1 LHDCRKERRK
11 GLCPSLHAILQ
22 FCLPAILIASALA
35 SQPTLSK
42 NDRDIAMIMLRQ
54 IEEDVEKYYYDPAFH
69 GVDLEASVRAAE
81 QRLKTTTGF
90 GDAMATLSELLIQLD
105 DSHTT
110 FLPPNQRLRVNY
122 GWQMAMVGSVPLV
135 VSVEPGSDAAAKGM
149 APGDRVLMLNSFEPH
164 RANLWRLAYFYRFIR
179 PQALQR
185 VSVLKP
191 DGGARTFDVQSRVEG
206 RPVTELRDLL
216 LDLEDLL
223 YRARDVSKPV
233 GTDTLVW
240 RMSVFGNPEHVG
252 EMIKKARG
260 YKTLVLDLR
269 GNGGG
274 AVVALRELVSR
285 CFDHEV
291 LVATV
296 RHRAK
301 TEREVAK
308 PARSRFTGKLI
319 VLVDSRSAS
328 AAEVFARI
336 VQLEKRGT
344 VIGDRTAG
352 AVMTSRIIPH
362 KVGVVGVFYATSIT
376 IGDVRM
382 SDGASLE
389 KAGVEPDEQLLP
401 SPSDLAAGLDP
412 VLAAAIAM
420 AGGSLTPDQAG
431 KLFK

>member
-1 LHDCRKERRK
+1 MFRAFVF
-11 GLCPSLHAILQ
+11 SW
-22 FCLPAILIASALA
+22 LPLFFVVAAA
-35 SQPTLSK
+35 QTGPTLSK
-42 NDRDIAMIMLRQ
+42 IDRDILSMMLRQ
-54 IEEDVEKYYYDPAFH
+54 IEQDVEKYYYDPALH
-69 GVDLEASVRAAE
+69 GVDFKASVREAE
-81 QRLKTTTGF
+81 ERLKTTTGF
-90 GDAMATLSELLIQLD
+90 NDAVETLSNVLIRLD

-110 FLPPNQRLRVNY
+110 FLPPYRRARVNY

-135 VSVEPGSDAAAKGM
+135 VSVDPESDAAAKGM
-149 APGDRVLMLNSFEPH
+149 APGDRVLILNSLEPN
-164 RANLWRLAYFYRFIR
+164 RANLSRLAYFYRFIR
-179 PQALQR
+179 PQVQQR
-185 VSVLKP
+185 VSVLTP
-191 DGGARTFDVQSRVEG
+191 DGAARTLDVQSHVES
-206 RPVTELRDLL
+206 RRADLE
-216 LDLEDLL
+216 LEDLL
-223 YRARDVSKPV
+223 HRARDVSEAV
-233 GTDTLVW
+233 GSDTLVW
-240 RMSVFGNPEHVG
+240 RMSVFGNPDRVEAMVA
-252 EMIKKARG
+252 KARG

-274 AVVALRELVSR
+274 AVVALRALVSR

-296 RHRAK
+296 KHRDK
-301 TEREVAK
+301 TEREMAK
-308 PARSRFTGKLI
+308 PARRGFTGKLI

-352 AVMTSRIIPH
+352 AVMTSRVIPH
-362 KVGVVGVFYATSIT
+362 KVGVAGVFYATTIT

-389 KAGVEPDEQLLP
+389 RVGVEPDKMVLP
-401 SPSDLAAGLDP
+401 TPADLAARRDP

-420 AGGSLTPDQAG
+420 AGGSITPEQAG